1 MLIHLASRPALAQTP
16 AGAWEVEAYGGI
28 GAAHAGTKAPALPP
42 AGPSLDTLSPT
53 FPTRAVPSWFFGDG
67 ATQFN
72 SVQTDFGLAAPIAPL
87 DTALSARAA
96 AHGGVFGARIRRV
109 LSSRFA
115 LEGGVDVLLGSGDA
129 AAGLRNV
136 ADGASASFK
145 AGFTPLLA
153 TGPFTG
159 VSVASTASTSIRARH
174 DVAVT
179 GALSWTLR
187 PHAAWA
193 PYATLGGG
201 VSLGA
206 GDFATATLDGRY
218 QAVLLGT
225 TPIDERDHVVVH
237 YDTRAVPL
245 VVVGGGLRRE
255 INPRWAL
262 RADVRAFIGADPTRV
277 TVDAAPTVQTATPA
291 GFTQTFTS
299 PSIQFS
305 NNASTSRQS
314 TLSGAPLAGFVTGS
328 NGVGVRILATLT
340 IIRRF

>member
-1 MLIHLASRPALAQTP
+1 MISISARAAVCAAMLIHLAARPALAQTP

-145 AGFTPLLA
+145 AGFTALLA

-193 PYATLGGG
+193 PYRDARRRRLARRGR
-201 VSLGA
+201 LCH
-206 GDFATATLDGRY
+206 GDARRPLSGR
-218 QAVLLGT
+218 AARHH
-225 TPIDERDHVVVH
+225 PNR
-237 YDTRAVPL
+237 RARP
-245 VVVGGGLRRE
+245 RR
-255 INPRWAL
+255 RAL
-262 RADVRAFIGADPTRV
+262 RHARRASRRGRRR
-277 TVDAAPTVQTATPA
+277 AASRDQPA
-291 GFTQTFTS
+291 
-299 PSIQFS
+299 
-305 NNASTSRQS
+305 
-314 TLSGAPLAGFVTGS
+314 LGS
-328 NGVGVRILATLT
+328 ACRCARLH
-340 IIRRF
+340 RRRSHARDG